1 MFLSKLDEVRNP
13 IIFIALCIIVS
24 SICYGLYS
32 NYIWPA
38 FIIAG
43 CFFAIIYFSTN
54 MYFLLVIIIFYII
67 GVGININYYSCNF
80 NENFNSKVRVVEEKS
95 YYKIVKC
102 NGKRI
107 YVFDD
112 INMNIGDSGILK
124 GKFTKEINYYKGTIG
139 TLDVIKETNLN
150 PNILGKLYEF
160 RDKIYLKLKD
170 NLGKR
175 RAGLIVS
182 LSFGY
187 SNYLDEEDS
196 NDMRALGIV
205 HAISV
210 SGLHVVLIY
219 STLKRL
225 LKEKIA
231 LLGVV
236 LYVIFTGAPFSSIRA
251 LIMIACLS
259 MSFSFRK
266 KYNALGGLSLSAI
279 IITLISPYAPFQIG
293 FQLSFLATLGII
305 LFAEKFD
312 KKLYKLPKFLREP
325 LSMSISAQILT
336 LPIIIL
342 AFNEVSI
349 TFLIGN
355 VILVPILT
363 LLIKLGNALLL
374 CFFIPPIFDF
384 ISFIILNIIDIL
396 DYFIDYFYYLPL
408 NVFVTNEWFALIYVC
423 FIIGIYLSMKVNK
436 KFILLP
442 IVANIIFMIFLY
454 SPIPRVDYYKD
465 GAILISYKGER
476 VLVSNIRNIDMYKL
490 KRLTLATQGYR
501 EGKVITLNNNIKFKL
516 KDKNFTF
523 NLDNKHYIINMNGLK
538 NIERGYDI
546 IDFNSGD
553 ITGFYILDS
562 KILLY

>member
-1 MFLSKLDEVRNP
+1 MFLSKLEEVRKP
-13 IIFIALCIIVS
+13 IIFISLCIIVS

-32 NYIWPA
+32 HYIWPA

-54 MYFLLVIIIFYII
+54 IYFLLVILIFFII
-67 GVGININYYSCNF
+67 GIGINNNYYSCNF

-95 YYKIVKC
+95 YYKIVSC
-102 NGKRI
+102 NGKRL

-124 GKFTKEINYYKGTIG
+124 GKFTKEVNYYKGTVGI
-139 TLDVIKETNLN
+139 LDVTEETNLN
-150 PNILGKLYEF
+150 GNILGKIYEF

-175 RAGLIVS
+175 KAGLIVS

-196 NDMRALGIV
+196 NDMRVLGIV

-210 SGLHVVLIY
+210 SGLHVALIY
-219 STLKRL
+219 STLKKL
-225 LKEKIA
+225 LEEKIA
-231 LLGVV
+231 LLGVI

-251 LIMIACLS
+251 LIMIICLR
-259 MSFSFRK
+259 MSFKFRK

-279 IITLISPYAPFQIG
+279 IITLFSPYAPFQIG

-305 LFAEKFD
+305 LFSEKFD
-312 KKLYKLPKFLREP
+312 KRLYKLPKILRET
-325 LSMSISAQILT
+325 LSISISAQVLT

-355 VILVPILT
+355 LILIPILT

-384 ISFIILNIIDIL
+384 ISFIILNVIYML

-408 NVFVTNEWFALIYVC
+408 NVCITNEWFALIYVC
-423 FIIGIYLSMKVNK
+423 FIIGIYLSIKANK

-465 GAILISYKGER
+465 GAILISYRGER
-476 VLVSNIRNIDMYKL
+476 VLVSNVRNIDMHKL
-490 KRLTLATQGYR
+490 KKLTLATQGYR
-501 EGKVITLNNNIKFKL
+501 EEKIINLNRDTIFEL
-516 KDKNFTF
+516 KDKNFIL
-523 NLDNKHYIINMNGLK
+523 NLDNKYYIINMNGVK
-538 NIERGYDI
+538 NIEKGYDI
-546 IDFNSGD
+546 IDFKGGD
-553 ITGFYILDS
+553 IKGFYILDS